1 MLKKN
6 IFSIIVALII
16 MYLSMT
22 SSHTFDKV
30 PAFNIPDFDKL
41 VHFGMYF
48 GLMLVITIGNRK
60 SINSVS
66 HLFLISLI
74 PLSYGILIEIL
85 QATLTETRSGNF
97 YDAIA
102 DSAGI
107 LASILM
113 CLWIKPLKKVVFKVL

>member
-6 IFSIIVALII
+6 IFSIVTAMII

-30 PAFNIPDFDKL
+30 PAFKIPGFDKF
-41 VHFGMYF
+41 VHFAMFF
-48 GLMLVITIGNRK
+48 GLMLVITIEHRK
-60 SINSVS
+60 SIRSVS
-66 HLFLISLI
+66 NLFLISLI

-85 QATLTETRSGNF
+85 QRNLTVTRNGDF

-107 LASILM
+107 FVSILM
-113 CLWIKPLKKVVFKVL
+113 TIGIKPLKRLIFKLL

>member
-1 MLKKN
+1 
-6 IFSIIVALII
+6 
-16 MYLSMT
+16 MT